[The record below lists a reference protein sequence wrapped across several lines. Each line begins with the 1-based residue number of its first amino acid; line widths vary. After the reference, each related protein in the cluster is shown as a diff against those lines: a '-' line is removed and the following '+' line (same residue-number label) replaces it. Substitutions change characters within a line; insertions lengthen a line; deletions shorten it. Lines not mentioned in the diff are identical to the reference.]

1 MIGDS
6 TKHIFKLFNVKT
18 IIAVFDATFAVAKRK
33 PENIQVCTG
42 IRTFELYAITV
53 QHSIY
58 HVPIGY
64 KSEMKTKDE
73 IIMCK

>member
-33 PENIQVCTG
+33 PQNIHRFV
-42 IRTFELYAITV
+42 REFEPLNSTITV
-53 QHSIY
+53 QRSTNAY
-58 HVPIGY
+58 Q
-64 KSEMKTKDE
+64 
-73 IIMCK
+73 

>member
-33 PENIQVCTG
+33 PENFHRFV
-42 IRTFELYAITV
+42 REFEPLNSTITV
-53 QHSIY
+53 QRSTTYQLAIN
-58 HVPIGY
+58 P
-64 KSEMKTKDE
+64 K
-73 IIMCK
+73 

>member
-33 PENIQVCTG
+33 PEIFRFV
-42 IRTFELYAITV
+42 REFEPLNSTITV
-53 QHSIY
+53 QHPTTYQLAIN
-58 HVPIGY
+58 P
-64 KSEMKTKDE
+64 K
-73 IIMCK
+73 

>member
-1 MIGDS
+1 MQLLQWQKESLKIFRFVREFEPLNS
-6 TKHIFKLFNVKT
+6 T
-18 IIAVFDATFAVAKRK
+18 
-33 PENIQVCTG
+33 
-42 IRTFELYAITV
+42 ITV

-64 KSEMKTKDE
+64 KSEIKTKDE

>member
-33 PENIQVCTG
+33 PENIQVCTE
-42 IRTFELYAITV
+42 FEPLNSPITV

-64 KSEMKTKDE
+64 KSEIKTKDE

>member
-18 IIAVFDATFAVAKRK
+18 IIVVFDATFAVAKRK

-42 IRTFELYAITV
+42 IRTFELYDNGAALDLPRTNWL
-53 QHSIY
+53 
-58 HVPIGY
+58 
-64 KSEMKTKDE
+64 
-73 IIMCK
+73 

>member
-42 IRTFELYAITV
+42 IRTFELYDNGAAL
-53 QHSIY
+53 Y

-64 KSEMKTKDE
+64 KAE
-73 IIMCK
+73 

>member
-33 PENIQVCTG
+33 PENFQRFV
-42 IRTFELYAITV
+42 REFEPLNSTITV
-53 QHSIY
+53 QRSTTYQLAIN
-58 HVPIGY
+58 P
-64 KSEMKTKDE
+64 K
-73 IIMCK
+73 